1 MKQVSGKRF
10 CRILEA
16 HGWNL
21 QRVKGSHHI
30 YGKRG
35 EEKKI
40 SVPVH
45 GNHPIKKGLL
55 DHFVKVAGLK
65 EEDL

>member
-16 HGWNL
+16 
-21 QRVKGSHHI
+21 
-30 YGKRG
+30 
-35 EEKKI
+35 
-40 SVPVH
+40 H